1 MAIQR
6 KRKIDRLEAWKSSLD
21 YFIGGVPALGYFEM
35 QADNLAGLVKSSK
48 RDKLSRLNQ
57 VAEVSLIGLCAYFEA
72 FCKAHFA
79 SLINIC
85 PETLRNFVERR
96 KNATVSLKHI
106 VTIRGEVTTKLGNLI
121 SEDYDFGSTKEINGL
136 YQDLLRITPF
146 SANEAKKYSHFLSD
160 RNLLVHH
167 GGVFT
172 YNYSSQRFADRTAPG
187 LPHWDSLVIGQR
199 EFDHWNSFV
208 VGMATKIATTS
219 QSAVKEF
226 VVREKLT
233 TNSEQTKA
241 IGMLG
246 SSR

>member
-1 MAIQR
+1 MAKQ
-6 KRKIDRLEAWKSSLD
+6 KKSNSIEGIRNSLD
-21 YFIGGVPALGYFEM
+21 YFIAGVPALGFFEI
-35 QADNLAGLVKSSK
+35 QADHLAELVRSPKK
-48 RDKLSRLNQ
+48 GNLSRLNQ
-57 VAEVSLIGLCAYFEA
+57 VAEVALIGLCAYFEA

-85 PETLRNFVERR
+85 PETLRNLVERR
-96 KNATVSLKHI
+96 KTATVNLKHI
-106 VTIRGEVTTKLGNLI
+106 VTIRGEVVIKLGNLI
-121 SEDYDFGSTKEINGL
+121 SEEYDFGSAKEINGL

-172 YNYSSQRFADRTAPG
+172 YNYSSQRFAHHTAPG
-187 LPHWDSLVIGQR
+187 LPHWDSLVIGQS
-199 EFDHWNSFV
+199 EFDHWNAFV
-208 VGMATKIATTS
+208 VKMATKIATTS
-219 QSAVKEF
+219 QSALEGF
-226 VVREKLT
+226 IARENLT
-233 TNSEQTKA
+233 TNPEQTKA